1 MKHWIFIGILSL
13 VTAGA
18 IWYWLSNETPFY
30 IAVAGPM
37 TGADAANG
45 KAMAQGIQFYLDE
58 VNQQGGIH
66 GRPVE
71 LLQFDDQNQPELA
84 KTMAVKIANSKAVAI
99 IGHYTSPTSI
109 AAAPLYQQHEI
120 PAISGSATVNE
131 LTIDNDWYFRTIFT
145 NNDQGALLANYAN
158 KILDYH
164 YVDIIYDEDI
174 YGTTLVESFINTAKF
189 IGLKVRHRWHF
200 KPANFK
206 TTIADMT
213 TTLLQD
219 SPIKKNLLLIATHSN
234 EALETIISLRKQG
247 VGKNVKFIGG
257 DALASNNFIEKLA
270 SYPREQAKPG
280 YYSDNIYV
288 MAPFLSDLA
297 DGKGQRF
304 QNLFEQKYNQK
315 PTTTSALY
323 HDTTKVL
330 LEAIKQL
337 SDTTNVT
344 QMRRQIQAN
353 LLKISKVETAING
366 LTGSLFFDK
375 NGDAVNSLSIGVYK
389 KGLPIAAEYQYQL
402 LSSIQNQ
409 DELLQQVLENQ
420 IINSNGRL
428 MNRARVVYAG
438 IDFNEIS
445 EIDFANSIYTADFF
459 LWFRFKGDF
468 VDSDVEFAN
477 AFDAKTSLD
486 KPIVQQTFSGDNLAP
501 IQTVELPSN
510 ITEQFHNDL
519 TVRSYRIKTTF
530 KAEFDFHDYP
540 LDIQILP
547 ILLRHRTLARDK
559 LIYVADKQGMKLRQF
574 EPQNIEATTRQFF
587 KLGGWTIQR
596 MFFFQNAYQND
607 STLGMP
613 NLFDEQQR
621 IEFSQFNVLIEIKRY
636 VSSFIFKT
644 MLPIMFLIVLGYIS
658 FFIAAFSQKLT
669 IGTNLILA
677 TSLFHLK
684 LSSDMANI
692 SYIIL
697 MEYFFY
703 LVYLLAIFIIFVALI
718 YHFNESAEDEAT
730 KQLLRRIDMWGKV
743 LYPTILFAGILLI
756 VYSV

>member
-13 VTAGA
+13 ITAGI
-18 IWYWLSNETPFY
+18 IWYWLANKEPLY

-37 TGADAANG
+37 ADETNG
-45 KAMAQGIQFYLDE
+45 KAMVQGIQFYLDE

-66 GRPVE
+66 GRQIE
-71 LLQFDDQNQPELA
+71 LLQFDDKNQPELA
-84 KTMAVKIANSKAVAI
+84 KTMAIEIANSKAVAI

-109 AAAPLYQQHEI
+109 AAAPFYQQHEI
-120 PAISGSATVNE
+120 PAISGSATANE

-145 NNDQGALLANYAN
+145 NSDQGALLANYAR

-164 YVDIIYDEDI
+164 YIDIVYDEDV
-174 YGTTLVESFINTAKF
+174 YGTTLAESFINTAKF
-189 IGLKVRHRWHF
+189 IGLKVRHSWHF
-200 KPANFK
+200 KPANLK

-219 SPIKKNLLLIATHSN
+219 SPTRKSLLLIATHSN

-247 VGKNVKFIGG
+247 VEKNVKFIGG

-270 SYPREQAKPG
+270 TYPREQAKPG
-280 YYSDNIYV
+280 YYSDDIYV

-297 DGKGQRF
+297 DGKGQKF
-304 QNLFEQKYNQK
+304 LQLFNQKYNQK
-315 PTTTSALY
+315 STTTSALY

-330 LEAIKQL
+330 LEAIKK
-337 SDTTNVT
+337 SSNTSSIA
-344 QMRRQIQAN
+344 QMRQQIQAN
-353 LLKISKVETAING
+353 LWQISKVETAISG

-375 NGDAVNSLSIGVYK
+375 NGDIVNSLSVGVFK

-409 DELLQQVLENQ
+409 DELLQQVLEKQ
-420 IINSNGRL
+420 IINLNGRL

-445 EIDFANSIYTADFF
+445 EVDFANSIYTADFF

-468 VDSDVEFAN
+468 IDNDVEFAN

-486 KPIVQQTFSGDNLAP
+486 KPIVQQAFSGDNLAP

-540 LDIQILP
+540 LDTQILP
-547 ILLRHRTLARDK
+547 ILLRHKTLARDK

-574 EPQNIEATTRQFF
+574 EPQNIEAATRQFF
-587 KLGGWTIQR
+587 KLGGWAIQR
-596 MFFFQNAYQND
+596 MFFFQNSYQND

-621 IEFSQFNVLIEIKRY
+621 IEYSQFNVLIRIKRY

-658 FFIAAFSQKLT
+658 FFIASFSQKLS

-684 LSSDMANI
+684 LSSDLANV

-718 YHFNESAEDEAT
+718 YHFNESAEDEET
-730 KQLLRRIDMWGKV
+730 KQLLRRIDMWGKI
-743 LYPTILFAGILLI
+743 LYPTILFVGTLFI